1 MGHENAFRMRE
12 KGVRDMA
19 KQDADGKEKSGIE
32 PACNPPATV
41 RT

>member
-12 KGVRDMA
+12 KGVRDIA
-19 KQDADGKEKSGIE
+19 KRNADGKEKSGAE
-32 PACNPPATV
+32 PACDPSATV